1 MATVRTATA
10 RYLRLGKPGKG
21 SVSLQSGAM
30 SDQPYGFG
38 SRFEGDHGTNPEEL
52 LAAAH
57 AACFTMAL
65 SFGLAK
71 AGHSAG
77 KLETAA
83 KVSIEQQGD
92 GFTITRSALALTASV
107 EGIGGDEF
115 RRLAEEAKAGCP
127 LSKVL
132 NCEIT
137 LEVTLN

>member
-1 MATVRTATA
+1 MPTRSATA
-10 RYLRLGKPGKG
+10 RYDGLGKEGKG
-21 SVSLQSGAM
+21 TISTQSGVIA
-30 SDQPYGFG
+30 DTPYGFG
-38 SRFEGDHGTNPEEL
+38 TRFGDEPGSNPEEL